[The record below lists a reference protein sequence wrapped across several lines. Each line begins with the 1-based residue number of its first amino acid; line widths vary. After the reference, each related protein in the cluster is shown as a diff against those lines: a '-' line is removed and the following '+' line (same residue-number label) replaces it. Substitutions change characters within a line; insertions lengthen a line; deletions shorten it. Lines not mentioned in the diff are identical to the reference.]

1 MQAAHNKAAAID
13 IKKHPGRHEAAGT
26 FIREKEMP
34 QVTPA
39 WVMPSCDIYI
49 KLEGAFIRLKS
60 G

>member
-49 KLEGAFIRLKS
+49 KIRRSLC
-60 G
+60 